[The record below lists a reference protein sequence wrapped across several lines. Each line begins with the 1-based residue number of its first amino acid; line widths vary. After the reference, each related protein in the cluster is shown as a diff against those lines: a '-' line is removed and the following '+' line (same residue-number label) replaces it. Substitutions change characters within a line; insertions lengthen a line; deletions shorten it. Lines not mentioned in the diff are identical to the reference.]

1 MRKKAWNAMG
11 SRVKNLLI
19 VSMVSAAY
27 LLLSTLLIGFK
38 SDQLFLV
45 LLFNILFYLSGPTRR
60 FILGF
65 SVFIVFWIL
74 FDSMKAFPNYR
85 FNTVHI
91 ASIYNAEKT
100 LFGRSGLS
108 PAKDIEVVPGG
119 SAVAGRIT
127 PNEYLLT
134 HTSAFLDILA
144 GIFYLCWMPLPLAFA
159 GYLFYKD
166 KEAFLRFSLTFLLVN
181 LLGFVVY
188 YAYPAAPP
196 WYVQLYG
203 FEFHAHTPGNTAGL
217 ARFDRLIDLPV
228 FASLYA
234 KSSNVFAAMPSLHA
248 AYPMI
253 VFYYGVRRRMGLVNI
268 LFATIMAGIWFAAV
282 YSSHHYVLDVLAGI
296 NCGLIGIIVFNYLYS
311 RVGWFRSFVRAYT
324 KKISAPSN
332 PKLQTPN
339 PKPLFTSRSLP
350 P

>member
-1 MRKKAWNAMG
+1 MRKKRWNAMG
-11 SRVKNLLI
+11 SPTKDFLI
-19 VSMVSAAY
+19 VSLVSAAY
-27 LLLSTLLIGFK
+27 LLLSALLIGYK
-38 SDQLFLV
+38 TDQLCLV
-45 LLFNILFYLSGPTRR
+45 LLFNTMFYLSGTTRR

-65 SVFIVFWIL
+65 SVFIIFWIL

-91 ASIYNAEKT
+91 ESIYRAEQH
-100 LFGRSGLS
+100 LFGA
-108 PAKDIEVVPGG
+108 PF
-119 SAVAGRIT
+119 T
-127 PNEYLLT
+127 PNEYWLTHANALLDLLT
-134 HTSAFLDILA
+134 GL
-144 GIFYLCWMPLPLAFA
+144 FYLCWMPLPLAFA

-166 KEAFLRFSLTFLLVN
+166 KDVFLRFSLTFLLVN

-217 ARFDRLIDLPV
+217 GRFDRLVSAPV

-248 AYPMI
+248 SYPLI
-253 VFYYGVRRRMGLVNI
+253 VLYYGIRRRMGPVNI

-296 NCGLIGIIVFNYLYS
+296 TCGLTGIGLFNVLYS
-311 RVGWFRSFVRAYT
+311 KVRGFRGFVQAYARLL
-324 KKISAPSN
+324 S
-332 PKLQTPN
+332 
-339 PKPLFTSRSLP
+339 P
-350 P
+350 PYRRNV